1 MHIDNHG
8 LYRDDG
14 LMVELNR
21 SRENYN
27 IRKKLVK
34 LFKDLE
40 MYLKVVQY
48 VDIKMDLVNK
58 TQTASYFNI
67 YSRSKAQTTS
77 YFTLIADQKPKQQFI
92 LH

>member
-48 VDIKMDLVNK
+48 VDSKMDLVNK
-58 TQTASYFNI
+58 TETASYFNI
-67 YSRSKAQTTS
+67 YSRSKAQITS
-77 YFTLIADQKPKQQFI
+77 YFILIADQKPKQQFI
-92 LH
+92 IH